1 MVLNNNTLKNKQNT
15 GTMKYLSDNI
25 INISLLIILIVML
38 GIFFL
43 INNKFL
49 SVQNIMNIFLQSS
62 VIAVCAIGVTLVI
75 ISGGIDLSTGSNVAL
90 GGAVGALI
98 FTRSGNAFLSIIGT
112 IIACTSVGLLN
123 GFAIGRFKI
132 NPLMMTLGTM
142 SMCRGLTLGLLK
154 ANAIIV
160 NNNMY
165 NWLGQGYVGP
175 IPSAAI
181 FLVVLYFIFN
191 YLFKKHSFGLKLF
204 AVGQNAEAAKA
215 SGVHTEKIVMF
226 TYIITGILV
235 GFGSIIT
242 VGRLLSAQPWAGL
255 GLEFE
260 IITAVIIGGTNI
272 KGGEGKLAGT
282 FLGALITGVLSN
294 GMSFM
299 NIAPFYQYIVRGTI
313 LISVIYIYNI
323 FYERRTI

>member
-1 MVLNNNTLKNKQNT
+1 MVLNKNALKKKQNT
-15 GTMKYLSDNI
+15 GKISFFSENI
-25 INISLLIILIVML
+25 INISLFIILIFML
-38 GIFFL
+38 GIFSL

-49 SVQNIMNIFLQSS
+49 GVQNIMNIFLQSS

-75 ISGGIDLSTGSNVAL
+75 ISGGIDLSTGSNIAL

-98 FTRSGNAFLSIIGT
+98 LTRSGNAFLSIIGT
-112 IIACTSVGLLN
+112 IIACTLVGLLN

-154 ANAIIV
+154 ANAIIID
-160 NNNMY
+160 NNIY

-175 IPSAAI
+175 IPSAAL
-181 FLVVLYFIFN
+181 FLVVLYLIFN

-215 SGVHTEKIVMF
+215 SGVHTEKVIMS

-323 FYERRTI
+323 FYERRTV